1 MRREGFEDP
10 HRPEKSLGTL
20 DEAIREH
27 LELKRRQ
34 GAGDEEIQQAE
45 AEAFGPGEDDAPG
58 ASITAPAGEG
68 DQLDKVFSG
77 EEDGVEAP
85 PTTVLKAE
93 PEATASEA
101 SEAGVVVEEEVVQ
114 ATEAPEQQVEVAEVE
129 QIEVAEVEAP
139 PESEPPVAPATAAPS
154 EPVATPPPDPE
165 PADLGDEA
173 DASDLLEAERANLT
187 GHPTEN
193 YDVDAAIA
201 EEEELDLLSGSRLS
215 EELDRA
221 LGEPEGELPE
231 GLGDAPTPEPD
242 AEVVEELDVTEPSP
256 EAEPVEEAP
265 IEEREATSPL
275 EETPDFLEDSEAS
288 DELWFEQGE
297 PKDFDFGD

>member
-1 MRREGFEDP
+1 M
-10 HRPEKSLGTL
+10 GTL

-34 GAGDEEIQQAE
+34 GAGEDEIQKAE
-45 AEAFGPGEDDAPG
+45 AEAFGPGEDEVPG

-77 EEDGVEAP
+77 EGATDEAP
-85 PTTVLKAE
+85 PTTVLKPESGGGEPAAE
-93 PEATASEA
+93 
-101 SEAGVVVEEEVVQ
+101 
-114 ATEAPEQQVEVAEVE
+114 VEVAEVE
-129 QIEVAEVEAP
+129 ETQVIDTSEAEALLAEATGTVEVEESAPAPPTPEPPAAPEPPPPAVEPEQAEAP
-139 PESEPPVAPATAAPS
+139 PTPTP
-154 EPVATPPPDPE
+154 EPVE
-165 PADLGDEA
+165 LGDEA

-201 EEEELDLLSGSRLS
+201 EEEELDLLSEGRLS
-215 EELDRA
+215 EELDQA
-221 LGEPEGELPE
+221 LGDPGAGLPE
-231 GLGDAPTPEPD
+231 GLGAEPTPEP
-242 AEVVEELDVTEPSP
+242 ASEVVEEEVEV
-256 EAEPVEEAP
+256 EEQVEEAP
-265 IEEREATSPL
+265 EPPVGDDAADEPPLDDPDASSPL
-275 EETPDFLEDSEAS
+275 EETPDFLEEAPAS

>member
-1 MRREGFEDP
+1 M
-10 HRPEKSLGTL
+10 GTL

-34 GAGDEEIQQAE
+34 GAGEDEIQKAE
-45 AEAFGPGEDDAPG
+45 AEAFGPGEDEVPG

-77 EEDGVEAP
+77 EGATDEAP
-85 PTTVLKAE
+85 PTTVLKPESGGGESAAE
-93 PEATASEA
+93 
-101 SEAGVVVEEEVVQ
+101 
-114 ATEAPEQQVEVAEVE
+114 VEVAEVE
-129 QIEVAEVEAP
+129 ETQVIDTSEAEALLAEATGTVEVEESAPAPPTPEPPAAPEPPPPAVEPEQAEVPPTPAP
-139 PESEPPVAPATAAPS
+139 
-154 EPVATPPPDPE
+154 EPVE
-165 PADLGDEA
+165 LGDEA

-201 EEEELDLLSGSRLS
+201 EEEELDLLSEGRLS
-215 EELDRA
+215 EELDQA
-221 LGEPEGELPE
+221 LGDPGAGLPE
-231 GLGDAPTPEPD
+231 GLGAEPTPEP
-242 AEVVEELDVTEPSP
+242 ASEVVEEEVEV
-256 EAEPVEEAP
+256 EEQVEEAP
-265 IEEREATSPL
+265 EPPVGDDAADEPPLDDPDASSPL
-275 EETPDFLEDSEAS
+275 EETPDFLEEAPAS

>member
-1 MRREGFEDP
+1 M
-10 HRPEKSLGTL
+10 GTL

-34 GAGDEEIQQAE
+34 GAGDDEIQKAE
-45 AEAFGPGEDDAPG
+45 AEAFGPGEDDIPG

-77 EEDGVEAP
+77 EEAVGDAP
-85 PTTVLKAE
+85 PTTVLKPESGDEGPVAETEVGEVEETQVIDTAEAEAALAEATGTVEVEEPALPTPEEAPAAPEPAQPAAE
-93 PEATASEA
+93 PEEP
-101 SEAGVVVEEEVVQ
+101 EVPP
-114 ATEAPEQQVEVAEVE
+114 TPAPEPVE
-129 QIEVAEVEAP
+129 
-139 PESEPPVAPATAAPS
+139 
-154 EPVATPPPDPE
+154 
-165 PADLGDEA
+165 LGDEA

-201 EEEELDLLSGSRLS
+201 EEEELDLLSEGRLS
-215 EELDRA
+215 EELDQA
-221 LGEPEGELPE
+221 LGDPGAGMPE
-231 GLGDAPTPEPD
+231 GLGSEPIPEP
-242 AEVVEELDVTEPSP
+242 ASEVVEEGVE
-256 EAEPVEEAP
+256 VEEQV
-265 IEEREATSPL
+265 EESPAGEDAAEEPPLDDPDASSPL
-275 EETPDFLEDSEAS
+275 EETPDFLEEAPAS

>member
-1 MRREGFEDP
+1 M
-10 HRPEKSLGTL
+10 GTL

-77 EEDGVEAP
+77 EETAAEAP
-85 PTTVLKAE
+85 PTTILESE
-93 PEATASEA
+93 PEPAAPESGTEVA
-101 SEAGVVVEEEVVQ
+101 VEEETRVV
-114 ATEAPEQQVEVAEVE
+114 AAPEVPEDQAAPV
-129 QIEVAEVEAP
+129 EVEAA
-139 PESEPPVAPATAAPS
+139 EAIEVEAA
-154 EPVATPPPDPE
+154 PE
-165 PADLGDEA
+165 PAGVDDEA

-231 GLGDAPTPEPD
+231 GLGGAPAPEPD
-242 AEVVEELDVTEPSP
+242 AEAVEELDVTEPSP
-256 EAEPVEEAP
+256 EAEPIEEVP

>member
-1 MRREGFEDP
+1 M
-10 HRPEKSLGTL
+10 GTL

-34 GAGDEEIQQAE
+34 GAGEDEIQKAE
-45 AEAFGPGEDDAPG
+45 AEAFGPGEDEVPG

-77 EEDGVEAP
+77 EGATDEAP
-85 PTTVLKAE
+85 PTTVLKPESGGGEPAAE
-93 PEATASEA
+93 
-101 SEAGVVVEEEVVQ
+101 
-114 ATEAPEQQVEVAEVE
+114 VEVAEVE
-129 QIEVAEVEAP
+129 ETQVIDTSEAEALLAEATGTVEVEESAPEPPAAPEPPPPAVEPEQAEVPPTPAP
-139 PESEPPVAPATAAPS
+139 
-154 EPVATPPPDPE
+154 EPVE
-165 PADLGDEA
+165 LGDEA

-201 EEEELDLLSGSRLS
+201 EEEELDLLSEGRLS
-215 EELDRA
+215 EELDQA
-221 LGEPEGELPE
+221 LGDPGAGLPE
-231 GLGDAPTPEPD
+231 GLGAEPTPEP
-242 AEVVEELDVTEPSP
+242 ASEVVEEEVEV
-256 EAEPVEEAP
+256 EEQVEEAP
-265 IEEREATSPL
+265 EPPAGDDATDEPPLDDPDASSPL
-275 EETPDFLEDSEAS
+275 EETPDFLEEAPAS

>member
-1 MRREGFEDP
+1 M
-10 HRPEKSLGTL
+10 GTL

-34 GAGDEEIQQAE
+34 GAGEDEIQKAE
-45 AEAFGPGEDDAPG
+45 AEAFGPGEDEVPG

-77 EEDGVEAP
+77 EGATDEAP
-85 PTTVLKAE
+85 PTTVLKPESGGGEPAAE
-93 PEATASEA
+93 
-101 SEAGVVVEEEVVQ
+101 
-114 ATEAPEQQVEVAEVE
+114 VEVAEVE
-129 QIEVAEVEAP
+129 ETQVIDTSEAEALLAEATGTVEVEESAPEPPAAPEPPPPAVEPEQAEVPPTPAP
-139 PESEPPVAPATAAPS
+139 
-154 EPVATPPPDPE
+154 EPVE
-165 PADLGDEA
+165 LGDEA

-201 EEEELDLLSGSRLS
+201 EEEELDLLSEGRLS
-215 EELDRA
+215 EELDQA
-221 LGEPEGELPE
+221 LGDPGAGLPE
-231 GLGDAPTPEPD
+231 GLGAEPTPEP
-242 AEVVEELDVTEPSP
+242 ASEVVEEEVEV
-256 EAEPVEEAP
+256 EEQVEEAP
-265 IEEREATSPL
+265 EPPVGDDAADEPPLDDPDASSPL
-275 EETPDFLEDSEAS
+275 EETPDFLEEAPAS